1 MAPTARARRAAK
13 FDPITA
19 VLMLLFIGFAAYA
32 LKTDLQKETCT
43 KPRDNRPAPA
53 SCAR

>member
-1 MAPTARARRAAK
+1 MAPTARPKRAAK

-32 LKTDLQKETCT
+32 LKTDIAKDIRA
-43 KPRDNRPAPA
+43 KPCDNRTAPA

>member
-1 MAPTARARRAAK
+1 MAPSARPKRAAK

-19 VLMLLFIGFAAYA
+19 VLMSLFIGFAAYA
-32 LKTDLQKETCT
+32 LKTDLEKTCT
-43 KPRDNRPAPA
+43 KPRDNRPTSS